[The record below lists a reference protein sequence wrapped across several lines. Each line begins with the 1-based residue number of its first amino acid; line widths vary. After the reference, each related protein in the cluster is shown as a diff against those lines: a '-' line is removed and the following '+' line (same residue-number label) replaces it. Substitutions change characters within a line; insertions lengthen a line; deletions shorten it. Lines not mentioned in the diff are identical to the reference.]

1 MKKVLILGATGMV
14 GAEIF
19 NHCLN
24 SDEISEVIVIVRND
38 LKSDHPKLTT
48 IKHSDFTNYSSL
60 QTAFQQID
68 AAWFCLGVYTG
79 AVPDAMFKEIT
90 VDYAKAFATMLWQ
103 ETPKSSLSFLSG
115 AGADLTEK
123 SKTPF
128 ARYKGMAE
136 NYLLAANAGPVFIF
150 RPGYIYPSIK
160 RKEPNFMYAVMR
172 SLYPLLRVFGPKF
185 SITSADLAAAMFF
198 SAFNHPPKKILE
210 NVDILNYLIGFQH
223 SKRKE
228 NKV

>member
-1 MKKVLILGATGMV
+1 MKKVLILGATGMI
-14 GAEIF
+14 GAEILK
-19 NHCLN
+19 HCLDSN
-24 SDEISEVIVIVRND
+24 EIAQVTAIVRSD
-38 LKSDHPKLTT
+38 LNIQHPKLTI
-48 IKHSDFTNYSSL
+48 IKHSDFTNYSSH

-79 AVPDAMFKEIT
+79 AVPDPAFKEIT

-103 ETPKSSLSFLSG
+103 ESPKSSLSFLSG

-136 NYLLAANAGPVFIF
+136 NYLLTANAGPVFIF
-150 RPGYIYPSIK
+150 RPGYIYPTVK
-160 RKEPNFMYAVMR
+160 RKEPNVMYAVMR
-172 SLYPLLRVFGPKF
+172 FLYPLLRVFGPKF

-198 SAFNHPPKKILE
+198 SAFNYPPKKILE

-223 SKRKE
+223 SKREE